1 MQPTPTVSPAA
12 RARIEALG
20 FVGYDDATLAE
31 VGPWLRLA
39 PGLCAAWAAVGT
51 ALASPLVLWALVPF
65 AALGALLPN
74 HPFDVLYNHG
84 LRHLL
89 RTRPLP
95 RYRAPRRFA
104 CAVATVW
111 LALTGLAIFAGAT
124 TVGYVL
130 GAAFV
135 LAALVPTLTDF
146 CIPSFFYGLLFGRR
160 GVCPWDAR

>member
-1 MQPTPTVSPAA
+1 MHTVKPRLRRQAS
-12 RARIEALG
+12 
-20 FVGYDDATLAE
+20 DATLAE

-65 AALGALLPN
+65 AALGAFLPN
-74 HPFDVLYNHG
+74 HPFDVVYNHG

-89 RTRPLP
+89 GTRPLP
-95 RYRAPRRFA
+95 RSRAPRRFA

-111 LALTGLAIFAGAT
+111 LTPTGLAFFAGAT

-146 CIPSFFYGLLFGRR
+146 CIPSFFYGLLFGKR
-160 GVCPWDAR
+160 GACPWDAR